1 MPLTKIILR
10 PGLNREGT
18 NYANEGGFYDGDK
31 IRFRSGFPE
40 KLGGWIRLSQYKFW
54 GVCRSMWNWAT
65 LAGYN
70 YLGIGTNLKYYVENG
85 GQYYDITPVVQT
97 LTLSNALSTGRTT
110 LAANVNATTTTL
122 LFTASTN
129 FPPQNGYVKI
139 DNEVIFYNALSSNT
153 ATNCVRGFNNTT
165 AASHTANANVSSAFV
180 KIFDGTNNANTRDY
194 LILSNCA
201 VSVGGLA
208 NTVINGEHQILSYG
222 SAVYYFLASTSDN
235 NLSNVTY
242 CTSSAS
248 NVGGNVTCQVLCHV
262 GLEYYVNG
270 NGWGAGTW
278 GQYGWGNAAP
288 LGVSVG
294 EQLVIWTNDNYGQD
308 LVFAQR
314 GGQIFYWDANLGTS
328 YRGKKLSD
336 LANTAS
342 YSGQFVPYKTLEV
355 LASDIQRFVFA
366 FGANSYDPTNALT
379 DFDPML
385 VRWSDQ
391 ENPYQWVPD
400 ITNQAGE
407 FRLSH
412 GSYIV
417 TTINTRQEIL
427 VLTDSTLYSMQ
438 YLGPPYIWGFQVLM
452 DNVSVMGPN
461 TVITVNNITYWMGGD
476 KFYMYSGRVE
486 TLPCALRQYI
496 FADINKDQSWQV
508 SVGSNEGFNEIWWF
522 YCSTNSVIVDKYVIY
537 NYLDRVWYYG
547 TLNRTFW
554 LDSGLRQTPMGTF
567 QNGVDSLL
575 NSTGC
580 VVNHE
585 LGTDDASTA
594 TSLPIYSYVQSSDFD
609 IGDGHNFGYV
619 WRMLPD
625 VNFNGSNVDG
635 PTVTMELQPRQNSGS
650 AYGSPSNAAT
660 ISGNNFAVYPQY
672 TVQEFTGQIYTRIRA
687 RQMAMKISSDGLG
700 VTWQLGAPRIDIRPD
715 GRRS

>member
-1 MPLTKIILR
+1 MPLTKIVLR

-18 NYANEGGFYDGDK
+18 NYSNEGGFYDGDK

-40 KLGGWIRLSQYKFW
+40 KIGGWIRLSAYKFW

-65 LAGYN
+65 LSGYN
-70 YLGIGTNLKYYVENG
+70 YLGVGTNLKYYVENG
-85 GQYYDITPVVQT
+85 GQYYDITPVVST
-97 LTLSNALSTGRTT
+97 LTLSNALSTGFTT

-129 FPPQNGYVKI
+129 FPPQDGYVKI
-139 DNEVIFYNALSSNT
+139 GTEVIYYNALSSNS
-153 ATNCVRGFNNTT
+153 ATNCVRGVNNTT
-165 AASHTANANVSSAFV
+165 AASHTANSNVSSAFV

-208 NTVINGEHQILSYG
+208 NTVINGEHQVLSYG
-222 SAVYYFLASTSDN
+222 SAVYYFLASTADN

-270 NGWGAGTW
+270 NGWGAGSW

-288 LGVSVG
+288 LGTSVG

-366 FGANSYDPTNALT
+366 FGANSYDPTNPLT

-412 GSYIV
+412 GSYIA

-452 DNVSVMGPN
+452 DSVSVMGPN
-461 TVITVNNITYWMGGD
+461 TVITINNITYWMGTD

-496 FADINKDQSWQV
+496 FDDINKDQSWQV
-508 SVGSNEGFNEIWWF
+508 TVGGNEGFNEIWWF
-522 YCSTNSVIVDKYVIY
+522 YCSTNSVVVDKYVIY

-554 LDSGLRQTPMGTF
+554 LDSGLRQNPMGTF

-580 VVNHE
+580 VINHE
-585 LGTDDASTA
+585 LGNDDLSTA
-594 TSLPIYSYVQSSDFD
+594 TSLPIYAYVQSSDFD

-625 VNFNGSNVDG
+625 VNFNGSNVNG
-635 PTVTMELQPRQNSGS
+635 PIVTMELQPRQNSGS
-650 AYGSPSNAAT
+650 AYGNPSNAST
-660 ISGNNFAVYPQY
+660 ISANNYITYPQY

-700 VTWQLGAPRIDIRPD
+700 VSWQLGAPRIDIRPD